1 MVWNIGIVGAGFA
14 GATAALFLR
23 EGGHAVTVYE
33 AVAEPQPV
41 GAGIL
46 LQPTGQDVLRR
57 LGLYDEVEAR
67 GATVDELSCATGDR
81 LVFRLQYA
89 DGGSPAGL
97 GLHRG
102 VLFDV
107 LYSAL
112 RPAGVEVQLGVE
124 VADVRHGCV
133 YDRSDKKRGQH
144 DLVIVADGARSTV
157 RARTFGQMRDEPYP
171 FGAMWFVAED
181 PERRFQGKLH
191 QQLRGADQMIGF
203 MATGIGPSGDVPL
216 VSFFYSVAS
225 TRVEALRAAGLAAF
239 KATVL
244 EVAPQA
250 GPVLDQIHSM
260 DSLLFA
266 GYRDVVLPRPYRD
279 RTVFIGDAG
288 HAMSPQLGQGSNL
301 ALIDAEEL
309 ARHINKHTD
318 LAHALDAFW
327 RSRRGHQR
335 LYQFASRW
343 LTPFFQSEVQ
353 SLGWL
358 RDLTFPLA
366 IRFSPLRRR
375 MIRVLSGREAGIF
388 RRPYRSQNDG

>member
-14 GATAALFLR
+14 GAATALFLR
-23 EGGHAVTVYE
+23 ERGHAVTVYE

-57 LGLYDEVEAR
+57 LGLYEEVEAR
-67 GATVDELSCATGDR
+67 GAVVDELSCATGER
-81 LVFRLQYA
+81 LVFRLKYA

-102 VLFDV
+102 VLFGV
-107 LYSAL
+107 LYDAL
-112 RPAGVEVQLGVE
+112 RPAGVHVELGVE
-124 VADVRHGCV
+124 VADVRQGCV
-133 YDRSDKKRGQH
+133 YDVSDKKCGQH
-144 DLVIVADGARSTV
+144 DLVIVADGARSMV
-157 RARTFGQMRDEPYP
+157 RERTFGHLRDAPYP
-171 FGAMWFVAED
+171 FGALWFVAED
-181 PERRFQGKLH
+181 PQRRFQGKLH
-191 QQLRGADQMIGF
+191 QQLRGADEMVGF
-203 MATGIGPSGDVPL
+203 MATGLGPSGDVPL

-225 TRVEALRAAGLAAF
+225 SRVDAVRAAGLDAF
-239 KATVL
+239 KAKVL

-266 GYRDVVLPRPYRD
+266 GYRDVVLTRPYRN

-309 ARHINKHTD
+309 ARHIGEHAD

-343 LTPFFQSEVQ
+343 LTPFFQSNAG
-353 SLGWL
+353 SLGRL
-358 RDLTFPLA
+358 RDLTFPIA

-375 MIRVLSGREAGIF
+375 MIRVLSGREAGVF
-388 RRPYRSQNDG
+388 RRPYRFRSD